1 MLKQTCIIYDSMFVA
16 SSPTTN
22 VSTVLWTKTSSTTSV
37 TYAGMKNVCYN
48 RGTTFECHWTCLE
61 IPKV

>member
-1 MLKQTCIIYDSMFVA
+1 MFVA

-22 VSTVLWTKTSSTTSV
+22 VSTILWTRTNSTTSV
-37 TYAGMKNVCYN
+37 TYAEMKNVCDN
-48 RGTTFECHWTCLE
+48 RGTTFECHWACLE